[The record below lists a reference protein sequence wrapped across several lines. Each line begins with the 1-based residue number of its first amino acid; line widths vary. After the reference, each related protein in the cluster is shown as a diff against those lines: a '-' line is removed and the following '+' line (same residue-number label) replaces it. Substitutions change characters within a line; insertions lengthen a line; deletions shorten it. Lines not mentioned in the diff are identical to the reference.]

1 MTTIIGV
8 DFSGAKAENKT
19 WIAQGMLT
27 GDGGLRMDSV
37 RPITRAG
44 LHKHLVAIQG
54 QTVVAM
60 DFPFGVPDEFSARL
74 SSDERPHVDM
84 RDLWETIGGMDDLKD
99 FEKERDAFVR
109 DHGEIRRVWEQKHHP
124 ESQSPLHKGG
134 PNMIPMTYYGMK
146 LLYQLHRESSQCWR
160 IPPIDSGDP
169 HPDVVILLETMPGA
183 ALKARGLSHQNYKGS
198 TGRDPLRN
206 LENRKKILEKL
217 SRNFGIDLPNFC
229 EYRDLFLFND
239 DALDAYIAAIVAALW
254 AKSATSFHLP
264 KKHDPTVLAAA
275 KREGCIYVPR

>member
-19 WIAQGMLT
+19 WIAQGTLT
-27 GDGGLRMDSV
+27 EDGALRMDSV
-37 RPITRAG
+37 RPITRDG
-44 LHKHLVAIQG
+44 LREQLIAAPKQA
-54 QTVVAM
+54 VVAM
-60 DFPFGVPDEFSARL
+60 DFPFGVPDKFAAFL
-74 SSDERPHVDM
+74 SPVCTHGDM

-99 FEKERDAFVR
+99 FEKKRDAFVR
-109 DHGEIRRVWEQKHHP
+109 DRGEIRRVWEQKHHP

-134 PNMIPMTYYGMK
+134 PNMIPMTYHGMK
-146 LLYQLHRESSQCWR
+146 LLYQLHRETGKRWH
-160 IPPIDSGDP
+160 IPPIERKPDP
-169 HPDVVILLETMPGA
+169 DAVTLLETMPGA

-254 AKSATSFHLP
+254 ARCTTSFHLP
-264 KKHDPTVLAAA
+264 EKHDPMVLAAA
-275 KREGCIYVPR
+275 RREGCIYAPR